1 MTDFGVQWS
10 TIIMKAAY
18 VSLWLQSNYS
28 LVWGFVDIG
37 KYKMSPRLIFIMC
50 NNNSRLAFIHMQTS
64 SIYILTDDL
73 PEVK

>member
-1 MTDFGVQWS
+1 MSAFGYKVI
-10 TIIMKAAY
+10 TKY
-18 VSLWLQSNYS
+18 TN
-28 LVWGFVDIG
+28 WGFVDIG
-37 KYKMSPRLIFIMC
+37 KNRMFPRLIFKMC